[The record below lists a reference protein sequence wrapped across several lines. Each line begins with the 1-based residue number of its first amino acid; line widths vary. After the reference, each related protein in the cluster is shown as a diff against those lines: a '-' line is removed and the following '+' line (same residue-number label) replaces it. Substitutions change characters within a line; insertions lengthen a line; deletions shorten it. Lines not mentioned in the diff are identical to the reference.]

1 MKEVKFVK
9 RKTKIIIAFILLLIV
24 LAITITAYKY
34 FPFGTHPNT
43 TYTSITQTLTTT
55 TSQKIKLNLLT
66 IHSAT
71 KLIDY
76 FEIINYR
83 YFISSSLFYNIVY
96 QYIGK
101 ENLNGTLTYVI
112 KIFLNSTNEINIY
125 VFWIDISL
133 YQIVKAKKGD
143 EQEVIGKKAQNLWN
157 YIDKILTF
165 PFERFND
172 DLFKSLNNNITYN
185 GKENRSYYYT
195 NLTIYKYSTINLIN
209 NINKSEFW
217 VTKIDEKD
225 FLVYYILNY
234 IDNTQIKYEL
244 ISLKP
249 IS

>member
-1 MKEVKFVK
+1 ME
-9 RKTKIIIAFILLLIV
+9 
-24 LAITITAYKY
+24 
-34 FPFGTHPNT
+34 
-43 TYTSITQTLTTT
+43 
-55 TSQKIKLNLLT
+55 
-66 IHSAT
+66 
-71 KLIDY
+71 
-76 FEIINYR
+76 
-83 YFISSSLFYNIVY
+83 
-96 QYIGK
+96 
-101 ENLNGTLTYVI
+101 
-112 KIFLNSTNEINIY
+112 
-125 VFWIDISL
+125 
-133 YQIVKAKKGD
+133 
-143 EQEVIGKKAQNLWN
+143 KKAQNLWN